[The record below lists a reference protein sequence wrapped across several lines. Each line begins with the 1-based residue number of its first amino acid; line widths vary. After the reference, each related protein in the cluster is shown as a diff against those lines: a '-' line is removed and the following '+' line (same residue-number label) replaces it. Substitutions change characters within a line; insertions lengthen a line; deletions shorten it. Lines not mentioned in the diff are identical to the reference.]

1 MSAREDIL
9 QKVRTAIQ
17 DVTEENPTLDVPLS
31 WSYGQPLA
39 TADVLADFVEKV
51 RDYRATVVRVPAP
64 PSAAGDRG
72 GSGRLRRGQRGAADR
87 RTGSVGGNGSG
98 RGDTAAHR

>member
-51 RDYRATVVRVPAP
+51 RDYRATVVRVPPKCRRRSRRLWP
-64 PSAAGDRG
+64 PAARPA
-72 GSGRLRRGQRGAADR
+72 RCCRPAYRQRGR
-87 RTGSVGGNGSG
+87 QR
-98 RGDTAAHR
+98 